1 MKTVSARQANQAF
14 SKLLADAAAG
24 EEIVITRR
32 GKPVAKLGPVAPEGG
47 EAAREAAVRRMT
59 RRMKRGVH
67 LGGIKLPRDE
77 IYQR

>member
-1 MKTVSARQANQAF
+1 MKTVSARQANPAF
-14 SKLLADAAAG
+14 SPLLAEAAAG

-67 LGGIKLPRDE
+67 LGGIKVPRDE
-77 IYQR
+77 IYQP